1 MSQKI
6 GSQKISFM
14 KKSILLFFLVTTYLG
29 LFSQNSDKL
38 SSQQRYQLEQRLESQ
53 NKSSMSGRAFS
64 QSSLRGA
71 TGLGDGVSNQ
81 QISEF
86 RKYINSI
93 NSAQGENQDPYYLD
107 ERFFVEDSL
116 YREFIKEEDEKKL
129 KVFGSEIFNRSKV
142 TFEPNLYLPTP
153 TNYVIGTNDEL
164 LVDVSG
170 LYDVSYKIKVSPEG
184 RIRIPNAGLIKVGGL
199 SIDNATKSIRSELS
213 KYYSGINTG
222 ETRVNVSLGN
232 IRSIKVSIAGEA
244 AYPGTYTLPSLAT
257 VVNALYACGGPGKI
271 GSMRNIRVI
280 RNEKTVAEI
289 DFYQFLTTGRL
300 GNNIVLQ
307 DNDVIIIEP
316 NKNKVIIDG
325 AINRRGIYEAKE
337 GESLYDLLN
346 YAGGF
351 RVDAN
356 RSMISVYR
364 YSGTQR
370 TVIDIPEA
378 YAATSLVKSGDSI
391 YIAKIENVFDNR
403 VELSGAVYRPGGYA
417 LTPDLTV
424 RKLIEK
430 AGGVLDEAFINMA
443 TIKRQRKNDLPEMIS
458 FNLGKVLSGENKD
471 IALMKGDSVKVDS
484 IVNFMEEQA
493 VSIEGEVIVPG
504 EYPLTMKMTVKDLVF
519 MAKGFTEKA
528 STENV
533 QLIRIIKDP
542 SKMEGGD
549 KKSFNVSFKLDKDLN
564 IEEGSGD
571 MVLEN
576 GDMVIVRPIEG
587 IEPIRIAS
595 IEGEVKNP
603 GFYNIEHKNIKV
615 SDLVKMSGGFTK
627 FAFVGGAYLIRNES
641 KGASENS
648 MNSILSR
655 NLKRILQSSSDNNI
669 DAAMLNKMQVS
680 SLEDLNALDTISGLA
695 NLKEIEDLLHSEGVV
710 SLNLNEIM
718 RQPGTYKDIFVEDGD
733 ILFVPKKSQTVK
745 VIGEVMYPS
754 FVVHTSSNSFKDYIT
769 ASGGFSNKAL
779 KKNAFVLHPNG
790 KVIGTRSFLG
800 IRVYP
805 KVVAGSIVVV
815 PKKPVELTNRMN
827 PAEVITM
834 TSSLASMT
842 ALIYSMLK

>member
-1 MSQKI
+1 M
-6 GSQKISFM
+6 
-14 KKSILLFFLVTTYLG
+14 
-29 LFSQNSDKL
+29 
-38 SSQQRYQLEQRLESQ
+38 ESQ
-53 NKSSMSGRAFS
+53 NKSSVSGRMLS
-64 QSSLRGA
+64 QPNVRGA
-71 TGLGDGVSNQ
+71 SGVGMGVSSQ
-81 QISEF
+81 QMSDF
-86 RKYINSI
+86 RKYINSL
-93 NSAQGENQDPYYLD
+93 NAVQGDNQEQYYID

-116 YREFIKEEDEKKL
+116 YRQFIKEEDEKKL

-153 TNYVIGTNDEL
+153 ANYVIGTNDEL
-164 LVDVSG
+164 LIDISG
-170 LYDVSYKIKVSPEG
+170 LYDVSYKIKVTPEG

-199 SIDNATKSIRSELS
+199 TIDNATRSIKNELT
-213 KYYSGINTG
+213 KYYSGFNTG
-222 ETRVNVSLGN
+222 ETRVSVSLGN

-244 AYPGTYTLPSLAT
+244 AFPGTYTLPSLAT
-257 VVNALYACGGPGKI
+257 VINALYACGGPGKI

-280 RNEKTVAEI
+280 RNEKMVAEI
-289 DFYQFLTTGRL
+289 DFYQFLTTGKL
-300 GNNIVLQ
+300 SNNIVLQ

-316 NKNKVIIDG
+316 NKNKVIVDG
-325 AINRRGIYEAKE
+325 AINRRGIYEVKQ

-356 RSMISVYR
+356 RSVISVYR
-364 YSGTQR
+364 YTGAQR
-370 TVIDIPEA
+370 TVVDIPEA

-391 YIAKIENVFDNR
+391 FIAKIENIFDNR

-424 RKLIEK
+424 KKLIEK

-443 TIKRQRKNDLPEMIS
+443 IIKRQRKNELPELIS
-458 FNLGKVLSGENKD
+458 FNLGKVLTGENKD
-471 IALMKGDSVKVDS
+471 IKLMKGDSVRVDS
-484 IVNFMEEQA
+484 VFNFMEEKA

-504 EYPLTMKMTVKDLVF
+504 EYPLTVKMTVRDLVYL
-519 MAKGFTEKA
+519 AKGFTEKA
-528 STENV
+528 STDNV

-542 SKMEGGD
+542 SKMEGGN
-549 KKSFNVSFKLDKDLN
+549 KKSFNVSFKLDKELN

-587 IEPIRIAS
+587 IESIRIAS

-627 FAFVGGAYLIRNES
+627 YAFVGGAYLIRNEN

-648 MNSILSR
+648 MNNILSR

-669 DAAMLNKMQVS
+669 DAAMLSKMQVS

-695 NLKEIEDLLHSEGVV
+695 NLKEIENLLQSEGVV
-710 SLNLNEIM
+710 SLDLNEIL

-733 ILFVPKKSQTVK
+733 VLFVPKKSQTVK

-754 FVVHTSSNSFKDYIT
+754 FVVHTSSYGFKDYIT

-779 KKNAFVLHPNG
+779 KNNAFVLHPNG

-815 PKKPVELTNRMN
+815 PKKPVELTNKMN

-842 ALIYSMLK
+842 ALIYTMVR

>member
-1 MSQKI
+1 
-6 GSQKISFM
+6 M
-14 KKSILLFFLVTTYLG
+14 KKSILLLLLIFLVTYSG
-29 LFSQNSDKL
+29 LFSQQSDKL
-38 SSQQRYQLEQRLESQ
+38 SPQQRLQLEQRLESQ
-53 NKSSMSGRAFS
+53 NKSSVSGKMLQGS
-64 QSSLRGA
+64 PGMG
-71 TGLGDGVSNQ
+71 TGVSNQ
-81 QISEF
+81 QLSDF
-86 RKYINSI
+86 RKYVN
-93 NSAQGENQDPYYLD
+93 NLNAGQGDNQESFYVD

-116 YREFIKEEDEKKL
+116 YREFIKVEDEKKL

-153 TNYVIGTNDEL
+153 ANYVIGTNDEL
-164 LVDVSG
+164 LVDISG

-199 SIDNATKSIRSELS
+199 SIDNATRSIKNELS

-244 AYPGTYTLPSLAT
+244 LYPGTYTLPSLAT
-257 VVNALYACGGPGKI
+257 VINALYACGGPGKI
-271 GSMRNIRVI
+271 GSMRNIRVV
-280 RNEKTVAEI
+280 RNEKNVAEI
-289 DFYQFLTTGRL
+289 DFYQFLMTGKL
-300 GNNIVLQ
+300 TNNIGLQ

-316 NKNKVIIDG
+316 NKNKVIVDG
-325 AINRRGIYEAKE
+325 AINRRGIYEVKQ

-356 RSMISVYR
+356 RSTISVYR
-364 YSGTQR
+364 YTGAQR
-370 TVIDIPEA
+370 TVVDIPEA
-378 YAATSLVKSGDSI
+378 YAATSLVKGGDSI
-391 YIAKIENVFDNR
+391 YIAKVENIFDNR
-403 VELSGAVYRPGGYA
+403 VELTGAVYRPGGYA

-424 RKLIEK
+424 KKLIEK

-443 TIKRQRKNDLPEMIS
+443 TIKRQRKNELPEMIS
-458 FNLGKVLSGENKD
+458 FNLGKVMTGEYKD
-471 IALMKGDSVKVDS
+471 IALMKGDSLRVDS
-484 IVNFMEEQA
+484 VLNFMEEQT
-493 VSIEGEVIVPG
+493 VSIEGEVILPG
-504 EYPLTMKMTVKDLVF
+504 QYPLTMKMTVRDLVF

-542 SKMEGGD
+542 SKMEGGN
-549 KKSFNVSFKLDKDLN
+549 KKSFNVSFKLDKNLN
-564 IEEGSGD
+564 IEEGTD

-587 IEPIRIAS
+587 IESIRIAS

-603 GFYNIEHKNIKV
+603 GFYNVENKSIKV

-648 MNSILSR
+648 MNNILSR

-669 DAAMLNKMQVS
+669 DAAMLNKMQVN

-695 NLKEIEDLLHSEGVV
+695 NLKEIEDLLRSEGVV

-754 FVVHTSSNSFKDYIT
+754 FVVHTNSYSFKDYIT
-769 ASGGFSNKAL
+769 SSGGFSNKAL

-805 KVVAGSIVVV
+805 KVVSGSIVVV
-815 PKKPVELTNRMN
+815 PKKPVELTNKMN

-842 ALIYSMLK
+842 ALIYTMLR

>member
-1 MSQKI
+1 
-6 GSQKISFM
+6 
-14 KKSILLFFLVTTYLG
+14 
-29 LFSQNSDKL
+29 
-38 SSQQRYQLEQRLESQ
+38 
-53 NKSSMSGRAFS
+53 
-64 QSSLRGA
+64 
-71 TGLGDGVSNQ
+71 
-81 QISEF
+81 
-86 RKYINSI
+86 
-93 NSAQGENQDPYYLD
+93 
-107 ERFFVEDSL
+107 
-116 YREFIKEEDEKKL
+116 
-129 KVFGSEIFNRSKV
+129 
-142 TFEPNLYLPTP
+142 
-153 TNYVIGTNDEL
+153 
-164 LVDVSG
+164 
-170 LYDVSYKIKVSPEG
+170 
-184 RIRIPNAGLIKVGGL
+184 
-199 SIDNATKSIRSELS
+199 
-213 KYYSGINTG
+213 
-222 ETRVNVSLGN
+222 
-232 IRSIKVSIAGEA
+232 
-244 AYPGTYTLPSLAT
+244 
-257 VVNALYACGGPGKI
+257 
-271 GSMRNIRVI
+271 
-280 RNEKTVAEI
+280 
-289 DFYQFLTTGRL
+289 
-300 GNNIVLQ
+300 
-307 DNDVIIIEP
+307 
-316 NKNKVIIDG
+316 
-325 AINRRGIYEAKE
+325 
-337 GESLYDLLN
+337 
-346 YAGGF
+346 
-351 RVDAN
+351 
-356 RSMISVYR
+356 
-364 YSGTQR
+364 
-370 TVIDIPEA
+370 
-378 YAATSLVKSGDSI
+378 
-391 YIAKIENVFDNR
+391 
-403 VELSGAVYRPGGYA
+403 
-417 LTPDLTV
+417 
-424 RKLIEK
+424 
-430 AGGVLDEAFINMA
+430 
-443 TIKRQRKNDLPEMIS
+443 
-458 FNLGKVLSGENKD
+458 
-471 IALMKGDSVKVDS
+471 
-484 IVNFMEEQA
+484 MEEQA

-504 EYPLTMKMTVKDLVF
+504 EYPLTMRMTVRDLVF

-542 SKMEGGD
+542 SKMEGGN

-564 IEEGSGD
+564 IEEGTGD

-733 ILFVPKKSQTVK
+733 VLFVPKKSQTVK

-754 FVVHTSSNSFKDYIT
+754 FVVHTSSNNFKDYIT

-805 KVVAGSIVVV
+805 RVVSGSIVVV
-815 PKKPVELTNRMN
+815 PKKPVELTNKMN

-842 ALIYSMLK
+842 ALIYTMLK